1 MAFSLISVPAD
12 RDLLKSVSECSELVT
27 SLWKH
32 GHPSDT
38 EEDPAVRLS
47 SEDEAAGLEP
57 EPGVARHRFGG
68 PTPVGAPA
76 PTEVPP
82 EVCSAED
89 EVVVKM
95 RVLKWVKQQVSTL
108 LCGEDLPEGAQ
119 AREVAEVTY
128 QIPAVPREAK
138 DCLVCQQSFKTHH
151 HLMVH
156 MGVHRGEKF
165 PCSKCGKVLANK
177 RMHTRHTASC
187 VHGQKFECL
196 VCGKKYAST
205 QGLKQ
210 HQKVKHGADASDEST
225 YVCPYCN
232 KEYHIEKNWAEHKPY
247 CEANPNWK
255 GPYFCRVTGSPAADH
270 PFNWI
275 CNLNCHMS
283 NIHGWK
289 ERST

>member
-1 MAFSLISVPAD
+1 MFGIFSLISVLAD
-12 RDLLKSVSECSELVT
+12 RDLLKSVLECSELVT

-38 EEDPAVRLS
+38 EEDPAVGLS

-76 PTEVPP
+76 PAEVPP
-82 EVCSAED
+82 KVHPAED
-89 EVVVKM
+89 EVVVKK
-95 RVLKWVKQQVSTL
+95 RALKWVKQQVSAL
-108 LCGEDLPEGAQ
+108 LHGEDLPEGAQ
-119 AREVAEVTY
+119 AREVAEVPY

-138 DCLVCQQSFKTHH
+138 DCPVCQQSFKTHH

-156 MGVHRGEKF
+156 MGVHRGKKF

-177 RMHTRHTASC
+177 RMHARHTASC
-187 VHGQKFECL
+187 VHGQKFECP

-210 HQKVKHGADASDEST
+210 HQKAKHGADAPDEGT
-225 YVCPYCN
+225 YVCP
-232 KEYHIEKNWAEHKPY
+232 
-247 CEANPNWK
+247 
-255 GPYFCRVTGSPAADH
+255 
-270 PFNWI
+270 
-275 CNLNCHMS
+275 LL
-283 NIHGWK
+283 
-289 ERST
+289 